1 MDALSIIRGYGCSD
15 SEDEEFRGFDGISD
29 YFPGAQFWAKEEQV
43 AGRGFRSYG
52 DGRSTVEQDAGAT
65 FRNHE
70 RSAAEQ
76 AAGPSFRSYEGSV
89 VGQVAGSSFRD
100 TTARWWTRLPAQASG
115 ATTARWWSRL
125 PAQASG
131 ATKARLSCLKSSEK
145 SRSSGHESYRFL
157 PAQDRCHAVRETEGE
172 VGGKLVYMLAE
183 PERKRSRAADGDG
196 QAMPCSDALPGMTDH
211 QGHASPR
218 KLPHRLPTAYAPAP
232 APEDM
237 VKFNLERC
245 NLALLHQ
252 QNTGRLFIVLF
263 EKKKKLLSEVFR
275 CRFLTWA

>member
-1 MDALSIIRGYGCSD
+1 MLKS
-15 SEDEEFRGFDGISD
+15 
-29 YFPGAQFWAKEEQV
+29 
-43 AGRGFRSYG
+43 
-52 DGRSTVEQDAGAT
+52 
-65 FRNHE
+65 
-70 RSAAEQ
+70 
-76 AAGPSFRSYEGSV
+76 GPKN
-89 VGQVAGSSFRD
+89 
-100 TTARWWTRLPAQASG
+100 RLPMMYELDGVAVEDSG
-115 ATTARWWSRL
+115 AL
-125 PAQASG
+125 
-131 ATKARLSCLKSSEK
+131 LSE
-145 SRSSGHESYRFL
+145 
-157 PAQDRCHAVRETEGE
+157 ETEGE

>member
-1 MDALSIIRGYGCSD
+1 MQRASRG
-15 SEDEEFRGFDGISD
+15 
-29 YFPGAQFWAKEEQV
+29 
-43 AGRGFRSYG
+43 
-52 DGRSTVEQDAGAT
+52 
-65 FRNHE
+65 
-70 RSAAEQ
+70 
-76 AAGPSFRSYEGSV
+76 
-89 VGQVAGSSFRD
+89 
-100 TTARWWTRLPAQASG
+100 
-115 ATTARWWSRL
+115 
-125 PAQASG
+125 
-131 ATKARLSCLKSSEK
+131 
-145 SRSSGHESYRFL
+145 
-157 PAQDRCHAVRETEGE
+157 ETEGE

-218 KLPHRLPTAYAPAP
+218 NLPHRLPTAYVPAP